1 LALELNKLTAQ
12 IEDMGQVMAR
22 RQADYRGLGE
32 HARATLEQ
40 HPDVTDALRDK
51 IRSARKL
58 DAWRRGATPLGDRL
72 LERRDVEALKAGV
85 TLIAADGSQIF
96 PDRDGIGPYF
106 LLNTG
111 AIVFRRGS
119 GQAPSVSSKPEV
131 FYADSDIFDSNNEV
145 RTAEY
150 VSIQRQRRE
159 IEALADLAEAERV
172 ASGGDLSQVIVAL
185 TDGPLLPWIRSDG
198 ADSQA
203 LEREIEFTARQFE
216 RLRRAHAIPVGYV
229 AKPDSA
235 YVLRILELLHMQP
248 EEINREKLREYRYQR
263 LTDRAVFEDLG
274 PNQRSAAFAANTDA
288 NDRYD
293 AQTGDRIAFVYVN
306 VARPGDAPEIARLEV
321 PGWVAADPHELDKAQ
336 AAIYANC
343 EPEGYPYVLARAHEL
358 AVVSPGERARLEEM
372 LLGHLLRSGV
382 LPEYSAKA
390 RNKLLTGSRPWR

>member
-12 IEDMGQVMAR
+12 IEEMGQVMAR
-22 RQADYRGLGE
+22 RQTDYLALGA
-32 HARATLEQ
+32 HARDTLE
-40 HPDVTDALRDK
+40 HNPVMTEALKDK
-51 IRSARKL
+51 IQRARDL
-58 DAWRRGATPLGDRL
+58 DSWRRGAAPLGERL
-72 LERRDVEALKAGV
+72 LERHGAEALETGV

-119 GQAPSVSSKPEV
+119 GEAPSVSSKPEV
-131 FYADSDIFDSNNEV
+131 FYADSDVFDADNEL

-150 VSIQRQRRE
+150 VNTQRQRRE
-159 IEALADLAEAERV
+159 IETLADLAEAERA
-172 ASGGDLSQVIVAL
+172 ASGGDLAQVIVAL
-185 TDGPLLPWIRSDG
+185 IDGPLLPWIRSDG

-203 LEREIEFTARQFE
+203 LEREIEFTASQLE
-216 RLRRAHAIPVGYV
+216 RLRRARAIPVGYV

-235 YVLRILELLHMQP
+235 YVLRILELIHMRP
-248 EEINREKLREYRYQR
+248 EEINREKLREYRYQH
-263 LTDRAVFEDLG
+263 LTDRAVFQDLG
-274 PNQRSAAFAANTDA
+274 PNERSATFSANTDA
-288 NDRYD
+288 NDRYEKLSD
-293 AQTGDRIAFVYVN
+293 DRIAFVYVN
-306 VARPGDAPEIARLEV
+306 VARPEADPEIARLEV
-321 PGWVAADPHELDKAQ
+321 PGWVAADPGELDVAQ

-372 LLGHLLRSGV
+372 LLGYLLRSGV